1 MLKVAKM
8 LGKFDF
14 HGTNHIKRLTHWIN
28 HNEIDSLKTI
38 RAVKQSLF
46 PCFIA
51 NKDEDDFSPNFDSTL
66 VSFTKINQFL
76 DSNFPEPVL
85 LKALIVHLGSY

>member
-14 HGTNHIKRLTHWIN
+14 HGTNHISKDLHIESITMKLIH
-28 HNEIDSLKTI
+28 S
-38 RAVKQSLF
+38 KQLGL
-46 PCFIA
+46 FIA